1 MQDSERDETIRK
13 ARRNLYGYAFALTRD
28 SDQAA
33 DLLQECMLRT
43 MATRRLPNDERALRA
58 WLFSV
63 LRNLWI
69 DRLRAQRRRSA
80 AHDDLCAAQDTIPAV
95 PPEDAVV
102 NRIAVRQAF
111 LRLSRD
117 HRDVLALVDIGGFS
131 YEETA
136 SLLDVPRG
144 TIMSRVSRA
153 RLALAQ
159 MLSETQVLPF
169 SRTSKGAG
177 ND

>member
-1 MQDSERDETIRK
+1 MLDSLRDETIRK
-13 ARRNLYGYAFALTRD
+13 VRQNLYGYAVALTRD
-28 SDQAA
+28 TDQAA
-33 DLLQECMLRT
+33 DLLQDCMLRT
-43 MATRRLPNDERALRA
+43 MSSSRLPTDERALRS

-63 LRNLWI
+63 MRNLWI
-69 DRLRAQRRRSA
+69 DRLRAQRRRKA
-80 AHDDLCAAQDTIPAV
+80 AHDDLCAERDASPAT
-95 PPEDAVV
+95 PHEDVVV

-111 LRLSRD
+111 LQLSSD

-144 TIMSRVSRA
+144 TVMSRVSRA

-159 MLSETQVLPF
+159 MLSESQVVPF
-169 SRTSKGAG
+169 TRASKGAR